1 MNYVI
6 INLSPREKGTST
18 MFTKYFENRI
28 KSDINFVETV
38 SLYKYIKNIDIVIN
52 KIKEADSIIMIG
64 PCYVTSYP
72 ADTINL
78 LDKMS
83 SEEGILHGQSLYG
96 FIQGG
101 MPYVHTH
108 EHGIKLLESF
118 AQKENVNFKGGF
130 VMGGGAALNGQPL
143 EKILGAKKIV
153 PAVNTFIEHIKND
166 EEASKNLYKD
176 AEMKIPYLITKMI
189 LIMMNKNIKKD
200 LNKRGID
207 YNQKSPYAQ

>member
-1 MNYVI
+1 MNYLI
-6 INLSPREKGTST
+6 INLSPRIKGSSAMLTE
-18 MFTKYFENRI
+18 YFADRIRGNENI
-28 KSDINFVETV
+28 VESI
-38 SLYKYIKNIDIVIN
+38 SLYKHLKDIDIVIN

-108 EHGIKLLESF
+108 EQGIKLLENF